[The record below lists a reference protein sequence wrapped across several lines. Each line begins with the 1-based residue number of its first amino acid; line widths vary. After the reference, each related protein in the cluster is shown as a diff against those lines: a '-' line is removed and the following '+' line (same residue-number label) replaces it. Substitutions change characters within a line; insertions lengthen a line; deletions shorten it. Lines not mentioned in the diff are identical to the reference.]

1 MKKILTAILII
12 GLLAA
17 VGFIGYN
24 FFIKDDDDE
33 LTDVNGDGFIDDN
46 DKFLPADKIGS
57 GKNES
62 YDYSNAY
69 ITTSNQTSVNKLC
82 SADGECVNYVGD
94 KVNLT
99 VSFTIDNQTSTY
111 ADTIFSFK
119 DDLKIYDEKTIEEQ
133 SVVVNGESY
142 KATLKNA
149 NSNSVTLNVSNVILT
164 KNNTYELS
172 NVKINVYQ
180 LFTNDNSVSLRKS
193 FDTSSLITK
202 WIIEVNEEIVEVPEL
217 TTSELGTYL
226 SSKYETEDYSYLDH
240 TGFDGKLYTH
250 TNMSLKS
257 DAITLKTKFAI
268 NEEFEESI
276 TTSLLLNNKEFAFD
290 EVTSVDNYYIGT
302 ISFKYSDINSE
313 NIKITGIKFKTS
325 STNQTVKLDEELIN
339 KETFT
344 FYDGTYSDISSMLTK
359 AEQEY
364 FMLRYSN
371 DADTV
376 KLWDGSKFNWSNV
389 NYAGHQKA
397 LYGLNTNKMLE
408 TKEDIRNLQVQNS
421 SNVYG
426 SCPWYIH
433 AVDINNL
440 VDGEC
445 EKKVVYDPYVIKGN
459 WLVTNNILVEHLG
472 GLNNSV
478 DVYNPET
485 EEENPLKH
493 GKPEIN
499 LFNHDCVLDG
509 YFNFDGY
516 SIQYG
521 DLESDYIKY
530 GSWEKSDGTYETSAI
545 RYETFD
551 YAFDTYNI
559 YVAGCNDVENCNI
572 CETFVP
578 TSPQGV
584 SYGGSGSNVTAFGLF
599 QKITE
604 NGKFANCYID
614 YSKIPDGLGEKY
626 AFLGIEENHG
636 VVENIKTEG
645 QNLVWFNFGKV
656 RNIEQ
661 NTTYFLNKLWAE
673 EEDYFSVESTALFK
687 YNSGSLVYYNDTNGI
702 VENVKTTLKVK
713 DSPIQIFTG
722 WFEIANGFSIDESIT
737 ASTFNASEILSSK
750 VPSGKAIASKWSY
763 GTVSCVSLQ
772 LNRGIIKNATISY
785 EYNGTQDLNGTFK
798 AFSIEEVNEDTM
810 FSTMSER
817 ANIIKDRAWLM
828 KYPN

>member
-24 FFIKDDDDE
+24 YFIKNVDK

-217 TTSELGTYL
+217 TVSELGTYL

-268 NEEFEESI
+268 NEEIEESI

-290 EVTSVDNYYIGT
+290 EVTSVDDYYIGT
-302 ISFKYSDINSE
+302 INFKYSDINSE

-376 KLWDGSKFNWSNV
+376 KLWDGSKFNWSNI

-408 TKEDIRNLQVQNS
+408 TEYDIWSLQRKNQL
-421 SNVYG
+421 NVFG

-433 AVDINNL
+433 TVDINNL
-440 VDGEC
+440 ADGEC

-545 RYETFD
+545 RYKTFD
-551 YAFDTYNI
+551 YAFDTYNAI
-559 YVAGCNDVENCNI
+559 ELVDGCDGADNCESCINVAHTSELSSTAGTNC
-572 CETFVP
+572 
-578 TSPQGV
+578 
-584 SYGGSGSNVTAFGLF
+584 NVTAFGLF

-645 QNLVWFNFGKV
+645 QNLVWFNFGEV

-673 EEDYFSVESTALFK
+673 EEDYFSIESTSNHN
-687 YNSGSLVYYNDTNGI
+687 YNTGTIVYYNDTNGI
-702 VENVKTTLKVK
+702 VENVKSILNIK
-713 DSPIQIFTG
+713 DSEIQIIGGRYTLSD
-722 WFEIANGFSIDESIT
+722 EIEVDETVT
-737 ASTFNASEILSSK
+737 ASTFNASETLPAK
-750 VPSGKAIASKWSY
+750 AGKAIASKWSY

-772 LNRGIIKNATISY
+772 LNRGTIKNATISY
-785 EYNGTQDLNGTFK
+785 EYNGTQDLNGIFK
-798 AFSIEEVNEDTM
+798 AFSIEEVTEDTM
-810 FSTMSER
+810 FETWNER
-817 ANIIKDRAWLM
+817 MNLIQDRYWLM